1 MAMKGHFGV
10 VCVCVALVAQS
21 AFTQVHGR
29 TFEIDYENSQFLK
42 DGQPYRIVSG
52 SIHYFR
58 VLAADWFD
66 RLWKLRMAGFNTVQ
80 TVVEWATHEPR
91 QGEYHFSGNND
102 LEAFI
107 KTAQRVG
114 LDVILD
120 IGPYIYAERDMGGLP
135 YWLLKQHPD
144 IRLNTSS
151 PAFKRHMDN
160 WMRKELLPR
169 IRPMMYESNG
179 PIIILTVNLIFMKEF
194 LKELGP
200 RTVVYIPYSPMSS
213 LVKGKIPRVYET
225 DDCFVGRNPG
235 WTQRLTKP
243 QCPFIYL
250 VYGGWCD
257 NWGEP
262 HHTVSTK
269 AVVERLEHYL
279 PMNVSVNMLMFHG
292 GTSFG
297 LTSGSSLRDKFR
309 ANPTSYDY
317 DALLSEAG
325 DFTDKYLAIRD
336 VMSKYLPVAKGPIL
350 RATKKGVY
358 GVINMTAI
366 ENVWKVAARLPTVRN
381 RFPLTF
387 EGLDISAGLV
397 IYSSSIPRRILGTV
411 RLNLPSVRD
420 RGYVFMGGRS
430 AGIVT
435 RDQGLTTDLAVRMA
449 PGDTIT
455 VVVESQG
462 RISTGFHMDDFK
474 GITSN
479 ATLNG
484 HILEGWNMTAIPLT
498 DTSIL
503 PDAPLRSLH
512 HPPVTPGTPSG
523 GLTFYIGVF
532 IVPDEDPHPL
542 NTFLRLDGWSKGV
555 AWVNRFC
562 LGRYWP
568 EVGPQVTLYVPWSIL
583 KRGQNEL
590 LLLELER
597 APCSSSLPCT
607 ASLQDKHVLDGPT
620 ST

>member
-21 AFTQVHGR
+21 AFTQVHQGR

-397 IYSSSIPRRILGTV
+397 IYSSSIPRRI
-411 RLNLPSVRD
+411 
-420 RGYVFMGGRS
+420 
-430 AGIVT
+430 
-435 RDQGLTTDLAVRMA
+435 
-449 PGDTIT
+449 
-455 VVVESQG
+455 
-462 RISTGFHMDDFK
+462 

>member
-21 AFTQVHGR
+21 AFTQVHQGR

-120 IGPYIYAERDMGGLP
+120 IGPYIYAERDM
-135 YWLLKQHPD
+135 
-144 IRLNTSS
+144 
-151 PAFKRHMDN
+151 
-160 WMRKELLPR
+160 
-169 IRPMMYESNG
+169 
-179 PIIILTVNLIFMKEF
+179 
-194 LKELGP
+194 
-200 RTVVYIPYSPMSS
+200 
-213 LVKGKIPRVYET
+213 
-225 DDCFVGRNPG
+225 
-235 WTQRLTKP
+235 
-243 QCPFIYL
+243 
-250 VYGGWCD
+250 
-257 NWGEP
+257 
-262 HHTVSTK
+262 